1 MKSKLS
7 LALLT
12 TLAFAPLASADT
24 EFRITG
30 STAFRSAVH
39 AGLLNSFFTAA
50 PKYGHSNAGGAIST
64 ASKSIWQGSVTGIAG
79 TTTVRC
85 TWSGSATGI
94 QSVTAGSNVSFLTTA
109 AIPASPGENPG
120 QSASE
125 NLTAHAAFSDVGQ
138 TSTSFLTPPLDDTPV
153 GVVVFS
159 WVVNDT
165 SATGAS
171 VLARY
176 GFDNVTAQ
184 AARALY
190 TTGQQPKA
198 LFTGNPADEA
208 KSVFA
213 TGRDTGSG
221 TRITMLAETKYGIF
235 TPLSQFQ
242 ITAASDAVTDIQVWP
257 TTGSGSDAL
266 PGNGGYSSGGTL
278 TGLLASKS
286 DTTFNLKNAAG
297 ALVRTVPSAHL
308 ISCVGVGD
316 AVTVVN
322 GGGARLKYEGVS
334 YDSTADDDKV
344 RYGHYTMWGYQHFL
358 SGTIDGDQTAAKA
371 ALVNAIDANVGVA
384 GVQISTMAAAR
395 GEDGGIVGF

>member
-125 NLTAHAAFSDVGQ
+125 NLAAHAAFSDVGQ

-198 LFTGNPADEA
+198 LFTGNPLDEA
-208 KSVFA
+208 KPVFA

-235 TPLSQFQ
+235 TPLSNTFSFSREPCTRFFNKARCHAKVNNLTYVGNAFT
-242 ITAASDAVTDIQVWP
+242 IHDVKLRLTEWRRHFVFDNLYACLVTHNGFTILDRAY
-257 TTGSGSDAL
+257 TTNVQ
-266 PGNGGYSSGGTL
+266 PYGGVKL
-278 TGLLASKS
+278 
-286 DTTFNLKNAAG
+286 
-297 ALVRTVPSAHL
+297 
-308 ISCVGVGD
+308 
-316 AVTVVN
+316 
-322 GGGARLKYEGVS
+322 
-334 YDSTADDDKV
+334 
-344 RYGHYTMWGYQHFL
+344 
-358 SGTIDGDQTAAKA
+358 
-371 ALVNAIDANVGVA
+371 
-384 GVQISTMAAAR
+384 
-395 GEDGGIVGF
+395 